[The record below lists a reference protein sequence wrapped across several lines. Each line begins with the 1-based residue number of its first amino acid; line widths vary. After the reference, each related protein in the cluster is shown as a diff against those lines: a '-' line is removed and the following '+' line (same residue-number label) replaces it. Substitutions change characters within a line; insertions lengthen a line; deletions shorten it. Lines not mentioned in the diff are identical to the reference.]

1 MGDVR
6 EKLQIIHKEWGF
18 FGSISVESIYYEP
31 RTKQVRFTDW
41 SRNKIAFKHYPQDYA
56 AGLVWPY

>member
-41 SRNKIAFKHYPQDYA
+41 SRNKIAFKHYP
-56 AGLVWPY
+56 